1 MKLPP
6 KKSPQSEKLRDASA
20 RLSAK
25 STQLASKSERLIA
38 RAHKATR
45 EQQAPGRFIRFA
57 ATVQS
62 SAAQTV
68 ANRQGTWFS

>member
-1 MKLPP
+1 MKPPP

-45 EQQAPGRFIRFA
+45 EQQAGNPKTEPYFDH
-57 ATVQS
+57 
-62 SAAQTV
+62 SA
-68 ANRQGTWFS
+68 